1 MTELLGTRRC
11 VQKAVFTLMLSAFT
25 PLKSFATDNVSPRA
39 WLVTKGTSQAVLV
52 GESHFKTTLEF
63 NHYFNSVVKPSFD
76 RSQVALLESYFEEE
90 PNVGF
95 HIIAPCTH
103 AVDDRRTDK
112 LKPAFDALIAATV
125 ANELEVPN
133 WMTNWPAI
141 PEYTFVQALFTP
153 FLTSALATNKDG
165 QPLIGFGGV
174 YVSGNLRNS
183 AVAAGQISKL
193 HRLDTFKD
201 RREQF
206 CSASANE
213 RQDDLVTRIMQITNL
228 LQLRL
233 KKKTLELENAFDTAM
248 NEVTYATIRCVD
260 QQPTCKLADLFVE
273 SSLLVRSG
281 LVSVMDAG
289 TRSISLKKRTH
300 AWVPII
306 KKAIDEHNKTFV
318 IVGSAHLPDL
328 DFGGK
333 IEPGLITLLRREGFT
348 VSLIRSADDIS
359 ETFLSKSMIEKIKGL
374 FL

>member
-1 MTELLGTRRC
+1 M
-11 VQKAVFTLMLSAFT
+11 LMLTALT
-25 PLKSFATDNVSPRA
+25 PLISVAADNVSPRA
-39 WLVTKGTSQAVLV
+39 WLVTKGSSQAVLV

-95 HIIAPCTH
+95 HLIQPCTL
-103 AVDDRRTDK
+103 AENDRRTDK

-125 ANELEVPN
+125 ENKLAVPN
-133 WMTNWPAI
+133 WMTNWQAI
-141 PEYTFVQALFTP
+141 PEYIFVNALLLP
-153 FLTSALATNKDG
+153 FSISALSANKYEPTLNG
-165 QPLIGFGGV
+165 YNGV
-174 YVSGNLRNS
+174 GVSLNLQNA

-206 CSASANE
+206 CSASADE
-213 RQDDLVTRIMQITNL
+213 RQDSLVNKITHITKL
-228 LQLRL
+228 LRFRL
-233 KKKTLELENAFDTAM
+233 KKKTHEIDNALDIAM
-248 NEVTYATIRCVD
+248 GESTYATIRCVD

-273 SSLLVRSG
+273 SSLLVTAG
-281 LVSVMDAG
+281 LTTVMDAG
-289 TRSISLKKRTH
+289 TRSIFLNKRTH
-300 AWVPII
+300 TWVPLI
-306 KKAIDEHNKTFV
+306 KKAIEEHSKTFV
-318 IVGSAHLPDL
+318 IVGAAHLPDL
-328 DFGGK
+328 DFGEK

-359 ETFLSKSMIEKIKGL
+359 ETFLSKSMLEKIKGL